1 MHTTRSIVRYML
13 IIEILELYG
22 EASYNQIKNYVDNS
36 NAYKYLNDK
45 VGVQFELTERT
56 FQRDKLDMK
65 MNFDIEIIYS
75 KSKNRY
81 YLKEESS
88 LESKNLIRRFSEA
101 ELLLNYGKINQQNQA
116 YIQFENRKTD
126 TLSLFHEVLH
136 AIKER
141 KILQFQYE
149 SYVQQN
155 VTEIV
160 GEPYILKE
168 FRYRWYILLK
178 NLKTSLIHTYALE
191 RISNLMVTS
200 QTFQYPTDLKTDDF
214 FRNSYG
220 ITYTPND
227 APVSVVLS
235 CSPVQAKYLESL
247 PLHHSQQIVSRSE
260 EEVIVSL
267 KLCITHELYM
277 ELLSMCDCV
286 SVVEPLSLRDA
297 IKSALELGLSYYG

>member
-1 MHTTRSIVRYML
+1 
-13 IIEILELYG
+13 
-22 EASYNQIKNYVDNS
+22 
-36 NAYKYLNDK
+36 
-45 VGVQFELTERT
+45 
-56 FQRDKLDMK
+56 
-65 MNFDIEIIYS
+65 
-75 KSKNRY
+75 
-81 YLKEESS
+81 
-88 LESKNLIRRFSEA
+88 
-101 ELLLNYGKINQQNQA
+101 
-116 YIQFENRKTD
+116 
-126 TLSLFHEVLH
+126 VLH

-200 QTFQYPTDLKTDDF
+200 QTFQYPTDLKTDAF

-286 SVVEPLSLRDA
+286 SVVEPLSLRHD
-297 IKSALELGLSYYG
+297 IQSALELGLSYYG

>member
-1 MHTTRSIVRYML
+1 
-13 IIEILELYG
+13 
-22 EASYNQIKNYVDNS
+22 
-36 NAYKYLNDK
+36 
-45 VGVQFELTERT
+45 
-56 FQRDKLDMK
+56 
-65 MNFDIEIIYS
+65 
-75 KSKNRY
+75 
-81 YLKEESS
+81 
-88 LESKNLIRRFSEA
+88 
-101 ELLLNYGKINQQNQA
+101 
-116 YIQFENRKTD
+116 
-126 TLSLFHEVLH
+126 VLH

-286 SVVEPLSLRDA
+286 SVVEPLSLRHD
-297 IKSALELGLSYYG
+297 IQSALELGLSYYG